1 MTAAN
6 PKRPS
11 PLAAAAA
18 IVDDDSNA
26 NGGDF
31 DGISGIVAKIQQQNQ
46 SSTTPTAS
54 ASTPPPTTPPKQ
66 RQQPPANTKRFA
78 KTDTGNAERLA
89 YYFGQRFRYVEEW
102 DEFLVW
108 RSTHWQRDPQHV
120 RVEAL
125 TKEVIAKIRDEA
137 RGFGSTTAEGRAL
150 YAWSL
155 ESQKRAKRQA
165 MAALSRSEL
174 GVAVSHEKLD
184 ANAWL
189 LNVKNG
195 VLDLRSGELSPH
207 RPTDLITRVADVRFD
222 RKAKAEN
229 FKRFL
234 SRVLPDEETR
244 LFLQRFIGYSL
255 TGDVGERVF
264 VVCYGGGRNGKSVLL
279 RIIQAMLGKYSTT
292 CAPGLLMARK
302 DEAHPA
308 DVADLFGARLAVAS
322 EVKKGRTFDEEK
334 VKRITGNDML
344 KARRMRENFWEFLPT
359 HKIILATNHKPR
371 VADATDSFWDRI
383 ALIPFDV
390 RIDDGEVD
398 RSLAERLIKE
408 ELSGILTWAMEGC
421 LAWQKEGLRIPKA
434 IVDATRE
441 YRAAEDV
448 VGGFV
453 GERCLFSTI
462 EFESIAT
469 LMAAAQKWCATNE
482 RFPFSKKDLGEWLK
496 QHKCIEG
503 RDKACKVRGWKG
515 IRLRTLSEMAP
526 DVQDVLDSNLPLSV
540 GSGVTDPNTRAIGK
554 TASETARTSN
564 AKKGDKIN

>member
-1 MTAAN
+1 MTAAI

-11 PLAAAAA
+11 PQTAAAA
-18 IVDDDSNA
+18 IVVDDDADNA

-31 DGISGIVAKIQQQNQ
+31 DGISGIVARIASASAASADSTKASIN
-46 SSTTPTAS
+46 STNPSTTPP
-54 ASTPPPTTPPKQ
+54 STPPK

-137 RGFGSTTAEGRAL
+137 RGFGSTTSEGRSL

-195 VLDLRSGELSPH
+195 VLDLRSGDLSPH

-222 RKAKAEN
+222 KKAKAVSWM
-229 FKRFL
+229 KFL
-234 SRVLPDEETR
+234 ERVLPDEETR
-244 LFLQRFIGYSL
+244 SFLQRFIGYSL

-383 ALIPFDV
+383 ALIKFDV
-390 RIDDGEVD
+390 RITDGEID
-398 RSLAERLIKE
+398 RSLAESIIKT
-408 ELSGILTWAMEGC
+408 ELAGVLAWAVEGC
-421 LAWQKEGLRIPKA
+421 LAWQRDGLRLPQA
-434 IVDATRE
+434 IVDATKE
-441 YRAAEDV
+441 YREAEDV
-448 VGGFV
+448 VGAFV
-453 GERCLFSTI
+453 NECCALVSGTFTTT
-462 EFESIAT
+462 AM
-469 LMAAAQKWCATNE
+469 LMAAAQKWCAANE
-482 RFPFSKKDLGEWLK
+482 RFVFSKKDLAEWLS
-496 QHKCIEG
+496 QHECASGKNKEG
-503 RDKACKVRGWKG
+503 TARGWSG
-515 IRLRTLSEMAP
+515 IRLRNVVDQKA
-526 DVQDVLDSNLPLSV
+526 DDAKR
-540 GSGVTDPNTRAIGK
+540 PN
-554 TASETARTSN
+554 
-564 AKKGDKIN
+564 

>member
-1 MTAAN
+1 
-6 PKRPS
+6 
-11 PLAAAAA
+11 
-18 IVDDDSNA
+18 
-26 NGGDF
+26 
-31 DGISGIVAKIQQQNQ
+31 
-46 SSTTPTAS
+46 
-54 ASTPPPTTPPKQ
+54 
-66 RQQPPANTKRFA
+66 
-78 KTDTGNAERLA
+78 
-89 YYFGQRFRYVEEW
+89 
-102 DEFLVW
+102 
-108 RSTHWQRDPQHV
+108 
-120 RVEAL
+120 
-125 TKEVIAKIRDEA
+125 
-137 RGFGSTTAEGRAL
+137 
-150 YAWSL
+150 
-155 ESQKRAKRQA
+155 
-165 MAALSRSEL
+165 
-174 GVAVSHEKLD
+174 VAVSHERLD

-195 VLDLRSGELSPH
+195 ILDLRSGELSPH
-207 RPTDLITRVADVRFD
+207 KPTDLITRVADVRFD
-222 RKAKAEN
+222 RRAKADS
-229 FKRFL
+229 FKKFL
-234 SRVLPDEETR
+234 ARVLPDEETR

-434 IVDATRE
+434 IVDATRA
-441 YRAAEDV
+441 YRASQDV

-453 GERCLFSTI
+453 EDCCRLVVSDDFIST
-462 EFESIAT
+462 AT
-469 LMAAAQKWCATNE
+469 LMAAANKWCVENE
-482 RFPFSKKDLGEWLK
+482 RFVFNKNDLAEWLS
-496 QHKCIEG
+496 QHN
-503 RDKACKVRGWKG
+503 CKNTSTGKIRGWKG
-515 IRLRTLSEMAP
+515 IRL
-526 DVQDVLDSNLPLSV
+526 NILPLTPPPPTDSTDTTDGGFALPEIMGTADPKSSAIPKLTSAPSATSV
-540 GSGVTDPNTRAIGK
+540 
-554 TASETARTSN
+554 ASKSKKSN
-564 AKKGDKIN
+564 